1 MVIFLILCS
10 KFCVYLIQSFSSQI
24 ISIAS
29 VIMADNETSN
39 FLRQHGLERLIEI
52 FVSEEIRLADFS
64 FFRNHP
70 EDLQLLL
77 PRLRDRI
84 DFIKAIST
92 NTTKSTQV
100 ELEPPIICRET
111 LTEICSRSDYGRSF
125 IESYKIQNGVK
136 VYSPDARKLVKM
148 AMHDH
153 RYKQQKPAVEP
164 VPETSQKIP
173 QTAWDKMSFEER
185 SLCEA
190 AKTKLLVTG
199 YSESDIITKCW
210 RESFPLRRKEA
221 LSGKIIFK
229 DWEVLAH
236 YANIHDLINFDFREV
251 HGSSKDTLTTQAAKF
266 IQVFSRVHIG
276 YRELIKEDQTLADT
290 IATSFAANVSI
301 NDHTVFLVFYS
312 LPLILRQQFVTKQKK
327 RTKISIL
334 VCRSSYIKLLETEAK
349 VMECVSKRR
358 QEALAAKTTV
368 QPYVIVVGTVEEVR
382 SFFVVLDELLFK
394 CNSMVAA
401 IDLQFKLH
409 TAFHLN
415 YAMECESV
423 MQFLQLFFY
432 DIAYPGDRF
441 DANVTALATD
451 CKRL

>member
-1 MVIFLILCS
+1 
-10 KFCVYLIQSFSSQI
+10 
-24 ISIAS
+24 
-29 VIMADNETSN
+29 
-39 FLRQHGLERLIEI
+39 
-52 FVSEEIRLADFS
+52 
-64 FFRNHP
+64 
-70 EDLQLLL
+70 
-77 PRLRDRI
+77 
-84 DFIKAIST
+84 
-92 NTTKSTQV
+92 
-100 ELEPPIICRET
+100 
-111 LTEICSRSDYGRSF
+111 
-125 IESYKIQNGVK
+125 
-136 VYSPDARKLVKM
+136 M
-148 AMHDH
+148 AMVEYFCKLTKGHITHNHFMEMTQTIINELPDEDPRTWYTPAVQNKTAGGMLYNRYRYIKQHDH

-327 RTKISIL
+327 TNKNINPCMSQL
-334 VCRSSYIKLLETEAK
+334 V
-349 VMECVSKRR
+349 
-358 QEALAAKTTV
+358 
-368 QPYVIVVGTVEEVR
+368 
-382 SFFVVLDELLFK
+382 
-394 CNSMVAA
+394 
-401 IDLQFKLH
+401 H
-409 TAFHLN
+409 
-415 YAMECESV
+415 
-423 MQFLQLFFY
+423 
-432 DIAYPGDRF
+432 
-441 DANVTALATD
+441 
-451 CKRL
+451 